1 MVANEFSILE
11 KVNFEPIGRVLKR
24 EFGLNFIEKMQVNSL
39 VRKMHKNP
47 IEKDK
52 NYTVMIDKQEQ
63 V

>member
-1 MVANEFSILE
+1 MVANEFYILE

-47 IEKDK
+47 IYRKGQKLLCYD
-52 NYTVMIDKQEQ
+52 
-63 V
+63 